1 MASPGVMVEE
11 QRYRPPESKSSKS
24 PKSRG
29 SSLKH
34 KTRFPASAVKESE
47 QSLNQLLEDFEGG
60 DSMPL
65 VSFMLQKKKMASLLG
80 V

>member
-1 MASPGVMVEE
+1 MNHINHKRKMASLGLTMEE

-24 PKSRG
+24 PKSKS

-60 DSMPL
+60 RLNAFGMH
-65 VSFMLQKKKMASLLG
+65 
-80 V
+80 

>member
-60 DSMPL
+60 RL
-65 VSFMLQKKKMASLLG
+65 NAFGKLYATKEKKWPAY
-80 V
+80 